1 MNSMR
6 ALALIGSPRKRGN
19 SDLLADEVLRG
30 MKDEGADVEKIYLD
44 DCAIRPIAEVCDDT
58 RTREDPRDGDD
69 LPGVLSRFLEA
80 DLVIL
85 ATPVYW
91 AGVCAQLKC
100 FIDRL
105 SSYFR
110 REPYS
115 GSFQGKGYVIV
126 ATFGRNEP
134 DHGKWVTS
142 PLRLC
147 VDVLGGVYLGDLC
160 VSAYEKGK
168 VKEMPHALRSAREL
182 GKKAVR
188 ELSKRHGPGP

>member
-1 MNSMR
+1 MR
-6 ALALIGSPRKRGN
+6 ALALIGSPRKKGN
-19 SDLLADEVLRG
+19 SDLLTDEVLGG
-30 MKDEGADVEKIYLD
+30 MKDAGADVEKIYLD

-58 RTREDPRDGDD
+58 RAREDAREDD
-69 LPGVLSRFLEA
+69 DFPSVLSRFLKAE
-80 DLVIL
+80 LIVL

-91 AGVCAQLKC
+91 AGVSAQLKC
-100 FIDRL
+100 FLDRL

-115 GSFQGKGYVIV
+115 ERFQGKGYVV
-126 ATFGRNEP
+126 VTTFGRKEA
-134 DHGKWVTS
+134 DHGKWVTE

-147 VDVLGGVYLGDLC
+147 VDVLGGIYLGELC

-168 VKEMPHALRSAREL
+168 VKEMPHALRSARDL

-188 ELSKRHGPGP
+188 RLSRRDG

>member
-1 MNSMR
+1 MR

-30 MKDEGADVEKIYLD
+30 IRDEGADVEKIYLD
-44 DCAIRPIAEVCDDT
+44 DCAIRPIGEVCDDT
-58 RTREDPRDGDD
+58 RSREDRRDDDD

-91 AGVCAQLKC
+91 AGVSAQLKC
-100 FIDRL
+100 FVDRL

-115 GSFQGKGYVIV
+115 EKFQDKGYVV
-126 ATFGRNEP
+126 VTTFGRKEP
-134 DHGKWVTS
+134 DHGKWVTG

-160 VSAYEKGK
+160 VSVYEKGK
-168 VKEMPHALRSAREL
+168 VKEMPYVLRSAREL
-182 GKKAVR
+182 GKKAIR
-188 ELSKRHGPGP
+188 ELSRGEGSRL